1 MRVFSAMRRGN
12 GFVLFWHGLSC
23 ALFLLRFGMLVEADI
38 SCRFCQPLG
47 KWRPRQ
53 LLLNMDAP
61 VTATGEVGG
70 RGQVFGVEHDCA
82 TEPEGECLSLSRR
95 KRNSRAQES
104 LETAPA
110 TMKSSLTG
118 NEEPNEP
125 YTHSARSGAILTP
138 HQKQGARRT
147 PRDAPRSR
155 DDPKS
160 RRVRGERSLR
170 WSKDELQL
178 TSSTFA
184 LSGDSAHNQ
193 AMVHW
198 SGQNSSVSLI
208 TYLSQIHYFPPHL
221 ILNISSCKKRVSNC
235 CSPEESARCI
245 KMRAPCAQS
254 YRSFLHRGA
263 GLSDPSLQIG
273 RM

>member
-1 MRVFSAMRRGN
+1 MRRGN
-12 GFVLFWHGLSC
+12 GFVLVWHGLSC

-61 VTATGEVGG
+61 FTATGEVGG

-82 TEPEGECLSLSRR
+82 TEPEGECLSLSRL
-95 KRNSRAQES
+95 KRNSRALES
-104 LETAPA
+104 LETVRG
-110 TMKSSLTG
+110 TRKSSLTG
-118 NEEPNEP
+118 NEAPDKP
-125 YTHSARSGAILTP
+125 YTHSARSVAILTP

-147 PRDAPRSR
+147 RRDEPRFR

-160 RRVRGERSLR
+160 RRARGERSLR

-198 SGQNSSVSLI
+198 SGQNSSLTFLQLYSYRLWM
-208 TYLSQIHYFPPHL
+208 LQLHL
-221 ILNISSCKKRVSNC
+221 KPSKCFFSNISCCITKECKTEQDAIC
-235 CSPEESARCI
+235 TLP
-245 KMRAPCAQS
+245 
-254 YRSFLHRGA
+254 HT
-263 GLSDPSLQIG
+263 
-273 RM
+273 

>member
-1 MRVFSAMRRGN
+1 MFSAMRRGN
-12 GFVLFWHGLSC
+12 GFVLVWHGLSC
-23 ALFLLRFGMLVEADI
+23 ALFMLRFGMLVEADI

-53 LLLNMDAP
+53 LVLNMDAP
-61 VTATGEVGG
+61 VIATGEVGG
-70 RGQVFGVEHDCA
+70 RGQVFGFEHDFA
-82 TEPEGECLSLSRR
+82 NEPECECMSLSRR

-104 LETAPA
+104 LE
-110 TMKSSLTG
+110 KSSLTG
-118 NEEPNEP
+118 NEPNKP
-125 YTHSARSGAILTP
+125 NTHSARPGAILKP

-147 PRDAPRSR
+147 RRDATRSR

-160 RRVRGERSLR
+160 PRARDERSLR

-198 SGQNSSVSLI
+198 SGQNSSVSLT
-208 TYLSQIHYFPPHL
+208 TYLSPMH
-221 ILNISSCKKRVSNC
+221 
-235 CSPEESARCI
+235 
-245 KMRAPCAQS
+245 
-254 YRSFLHRGA
+254 
-263 GLSDPSLQIG
+263 
-273 RM
+273 